1 MFLFTD
7 QQIVSE
13 EFLVYLNDILSSGMI
28 AGLFPDDRQDE
39 IISAMRN
46 KCKEVGLVDTDENCM
61 KVFIMRVKANL
72 HIVLGMSPNE
82 EFRARCRKFPA
93 LCTCTTIDWFQPWPH
108 DALKSVAKNFLIH
121 REKEKPKSCA
131 DTDVELDDKMIDS
144 IAQFMADAHTMIEKD
159 ISVKYLQCERRR
171 AYTTPKSY
179 LELIKLYLK
188 LLYEKTKDIKSQIF
202 KLETGNA
209 TLVKTEE
216 EVTVLRKQ
224 LELQKVEAN
233 KAKQDVE
240 NLLVGLN
247 EKTRVTNEEKAKANV
262 KQKEAAAVEHSV
274 KVAKA
279 EADKKYEEAEPKL
292 RKAIEALDSLE
303 KKDLDELS
311 KYANPHVNIVTLM
324 SGIQIL
330 LGTPGQIPK
339 DLSWKA
345 A

>member
-216 EVTVLRKQ
+216 EVTVLRK
-224 LELQKVEAN
+224 
-233 KAKQDVE
+233 
-240 NLLVGLN
+240 
-247 EKTRVTNEEKAKANV
+247 
-262 KQKEAAAVEHSV
+262 
-274 KVAKA
+274 
-279 EADKKYEEAEPKL
+279 
-292 RKAIEALDSLE
+292 
-303 KKDLDELS
+303 
-311 KYANPHVNIVTLM
+311 
-324 SGIQIL
+324 
-330 LGTPGQIPK
+330 
-339 DLSWKA
+339 
-345 A
+345 

>member
-1 MFLFTD
+1 
-7 QQIVSE
+7 
-13 EFLVYLNDILSSGMI
+13 
-28 AGLFPDDRQDE
+28 
-39 IISAMRN
+39 
-46 KCKEVGLVDTDENCM
+46 
-61 KVFIMRVKANL
+61 
-72 HIVLGMSPNE
+72 
-82 EFRARCRKFPA
+82 
-93 LCTCTTIDWFQPWPH
+93 
-108 DALKSVAKNFLIH
+108 
-121 REKEKPKSCA
+121 
-131 DTDVELDDKMIDS
+131 
-144 IAQFMADAHTMIEKD
+144 MADAHTMIEKD

-311 KYANPHVNIVTLM
+311 KYANPHINIVTLM

-345 A
+345 AQGIMKNGAMFLNRLKNEFDAEKMNDVNKNAVVHMLESQPDVFDTNEMRKKSKAAAGLCDWLKNIIEFNTVFRYVDPLKKQMEDLKIKAEEAQKQSDQAKAVVDGLEG